1 MSLDINLPVPTMAL
15 LIEYTVG
22 EVGSRETP
30 LGTPVT
36 VLCDYPE
43 DTPSRHR
50 YDGPFIEAILDN
62 VPLLRLDLPDLEPL
76 HVQRDNVWV
85 FRCREEEIEKGV
97 PNLHLLLMYED
108 KARRRTPITVKT
120 RPVLRYKEHIFGELT
135 PLTYDMTKEDV
146 WNEEL

>member
-1 MSLDINLPVPTMAL
+1 MSLDIDLPVPTMAL

-22 EVGSRETP
+22 EAGSRETP

-36 VLCDYPE
+36 VLCDYPG
-43 DTPSRHR
+43 DTPSNDM
-50 YDGPFIEAILDN
+50 YTEPFIEAVMDSI
-62 VPLLRLDLPDLEPL
+62 PLTRLDLSDLEPF
-76 HVQRDNVWV
+76 HKQKDNIWV
-85 FRCREEEIEKGV
+85 FRCEEEKLTEGN
-97 PNLHLLLMYED
+97 PNLRLMLMYED
-108 KARRRTPITVKT
+108 KAGERTPITVKT